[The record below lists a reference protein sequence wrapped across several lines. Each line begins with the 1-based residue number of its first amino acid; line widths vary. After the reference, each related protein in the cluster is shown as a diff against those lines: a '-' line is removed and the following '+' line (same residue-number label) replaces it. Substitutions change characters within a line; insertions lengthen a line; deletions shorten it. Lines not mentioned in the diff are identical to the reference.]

1 MGLSGDDDAVG
12 VRRGGGEGEILLL
25 SKENKIPKDSYHFG
39 YIIYI
44 TLGTGYL
51 LPWNAFIT
59 AVDYFTYLYPN
70 SSVDRVFALVYM
82 PVTLLFLLFII
93 AYVNPSTTTT
103 TTTKSPSSS
112 SSYRINSSHFRIN
125 LGLIL
130 FMVSLLVIPI
140 MDVLYIKGRPGL
152 YTGYCITIAT
162 VVLAGIA
169 DAFVQGGVIGSA
181 GELPDR
187 YMQATVAGTGA
198 SGVIVSVLRILTKS
212 FFSQDTD
219 GLRRSAILYFV
230 VGIVAMLVCIV
241 FYNIADRLPVIQYYK
256 DLKLQAVDK
265 EEEDRNDEGLLE
277 KRSSLRST
285 LWDILN
291 RVKWSGFGII
301 LIYVVTL
308 SIFPG
313 FITEDVHSQ
322 ILKDWYPIL
331 LITSYNVFDMVG
343 KSLTALYVFEN
354 LRAAVGA
361 CGARLLFY
369 PLYLGCLHGPK
380 IFRSEIPVVILTC
393 LLGLTNGYLTSVFFI
408 MAPKT
413 LPIQHAETVGTV
425 LVMFLVMGLAAGSVA
440 AWVWVI

>member
-1 MGLSGDDDAVG
+1 MGLSGDDDANG
-12 VRRGGGEGEILLL
+12 VRVGGEGEILLL
-25 SKENKIPKDSYHFG
+25 PKENNIPKDSYHFA
-39 YIIYI
+39 YIIYF

-82 PVTLLFLLFII
+82 PITLLFLLFII

-103 TTTKSPSSS
+103 TKSSSSS
-112 SSYRINSSHFRIN
+112 SSYRMNSSHFRIN
-125 LGLIL
+125 VGLIL
-130 FMVSLLVIPI
+130 FMVSLLVIPF
-140 MDVLYIKGRPGL
+140 MDVVYIKGRPGL

-219 GLRRSAILYFV
+219 GLRRSAILYFI

-241 FYNIADRLPVIQYYK
+241 FCNIADRLPVIQYYK

-265 EEEDRNDEGLLE
+265 EKEYRNDEGLLE

-285 LWDILN
+285 LWDILS

-343 KSLTALYVFEN
+343 KSLTAIYVFEN
-354 LRAAVGA
+354 LKAAVGA
-361 CGARLLFY
+361 CGVRLLFY

-408 MAPKT
+408 MAPKAVS
-413 LPIQHAETVGTV
+413 IQHAETVGTV
-425 LVMFLVMGLAAGSVA
+425 LVMFLVMGLAAGSVV